1 MTIVENVENG
11 SSEERVVGQESPA
24 EECAT
29 KRSKYSEVTHWII
42 KKWILLLGLALLALT
57 LYGLKIIADFI
68 GFAFGPG
75 HLGAET
81 PLRWPNGSV
90 VVNVRQYPTWNNNGT
105 PIPLDI
111 YPRWIDGTLIP
122 PEEIRWWPNGA
133 CKNNNTSPPILP
145 LHITSQSSDAIP
157 DLKLFIFWTTFGL
170 WCQY

>member
-1 MTIVENVENG
+1 MILVENVENG
-11 SSEERVVGQESPA
+11 SSEERVAGQESPA

-42 KKWILLLGLALLALT
+42 KKWIFLLGLALLALT

-105 PIPLDI
+105 PIPLDN
-111 YPRWIDGTLIP
+111 LSLSK
-122 PEEIRWWPNGA
+122 IRFFLDPDFRSG
-133 CKNNNTSPPILP
+133 
-145 LHITSQSSDAIP
+145 SSLRSGFRIQVICSSKANH
-157 DLKLFIFWTTFGL
+157 
-170 WCQY
+170 